1 MRGDGKLYARGNKIY
16 VSGSIDGVFYRKSTG
31 KRVSAATLAWIKKA
45 DPLEVLAEILK
56 KENPKLVESN
66 SIEDF
71 GRYVINLTAKKRGK
85 ANQSDYIRIL
95 EKRIVPFF
103 QKYKFEDIKPLKVVE
118 FLEKMKTEVCGDRAR
133 RIKTVLTLI
142 FDHAADNGLIDRY
155 NNPLK
160 AKTVQDVQF
169 DYVPK
174 TSAYDFEETA
184 AILKNAQGW
193 LKVFL
198 DISFKLGVRPGELA
212 AVKWQDIDLET
223 GRIHINRTIYKG
235 EVREIEDHKKNKPH
249 NRVIYLFPDSLKLLK
264 NYYAVRPNDEW
275 VFVHNDGKYFNESK
289 VIVQYYFKPLLESI
303 GVAYKTL
310 YSTRRSYASI
320 MDFAGEELKD
330 IQETIGHQI
339 GSKITKKHYIDPK
352 VLKDNHRMKM
362 ASESEQLFKA
372 VIDEE

>member
-1 MRGDGKLYARGNKIY
+1 MRGDGKLYVRGKKIY
-16 VSGSIDGVFYRKSTG
+16 VSGSIDGVFYRKSTR
-31 KRVSAATLAWIKKA
+31 KRVSSATLVWIKKA
-45 DPLEVLAEILK
+45 DPLEVLAEIIK

-66 SIEDF
+66 SIENF
-71 GRYVINLTAKKRGK
+71 GRYVIELTAKKRGK

-103 QKYKFEDIKPLKVVE
+103 EKYKFEDIKPLKIVE
-118 FLEKMKTEVCGDRAR
+118 FLEKMKAEVCGDRAR
-133 RIKTVLTLI
+133 RIKTVLSLV
-142 FDHAADNGLIDRY
+142 FDYATDNGLIDRDK
-155 NNPLK
+155 NPLE
-160 AKTVQDVQF
+160 AKTVKAVEF
-169 DYVPK
+169 DYKPN
-174 TSAYDFEETA
+174 TAAYDFEETA
-184 AILKNAQGW
+184 KILKHAEGW

-198 DISFKLGVRPGELA
+198 DISFKLGVRPGELS

-249 NRVIYLFPDSLKLLK
+249 NRIVYLFPDSLKLLK
-264 NYYAVRPNDEW
+264 DYNAVRPNNEW
-275 VFVHNDGKYFNESK
+275 VFVHVDGKYFNESK

-303 GVAYKTL
+303 GVPYKTL

-339 GSKITKKHYIDPK
+339 GSKTTKKHYIDPK
-352 VLKDNHRMKM
+352 VLKDNHRMKI